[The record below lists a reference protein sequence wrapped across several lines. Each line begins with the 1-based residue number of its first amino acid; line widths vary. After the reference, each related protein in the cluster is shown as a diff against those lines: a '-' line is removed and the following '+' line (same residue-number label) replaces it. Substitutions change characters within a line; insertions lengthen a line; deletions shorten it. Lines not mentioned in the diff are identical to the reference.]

1 MSSEDIENK
10 INETRNKITVETKL
24 FLGLLNMFKM
34 LKDKHALQQCEN
46 QIQEQTNRLQFLKN
60 ELEKLIKSK
69 EEMEKEINNGAN
81 NKKDKYSELSES
93 ENMVAFDFLHSQSTL
108 TTEKIAY
115 RMKKIHRKLL
125 VENKFKVG
133 AEKAM
138 EIMNTTNVPESSNQY
153 IEAKT
158 KVKENEYKILCLN
171 NAMKRY
177 KGLYLGPPIDF
188 KAEEKAAEQQ
198 KNTLDDKNM
207 TKSEQKLVK
216 GLSRLHPSQN
226 GRLQIKIVSASKL
239 STLSDDM
246 ELKAVVSVN
255 GHQFA
260 NTSSNR
266 FGRWNEL
273 FEVNADKDAEVEIMV
288 KENSTSVVG
297 LVWFK
302 PSELKEAEKLKKL
315 AMSEDEDDKLY
326 TLSLEPAGEIQL
338 KMKYLYDKKQNDIQ
352 DGIQRRKAAH
362 KLILNKQGHKLVAI
376 QQYNVFKCAAC
387 GELILNANGLQ
398 CVECRYVCHNRC
410 ASMIIAKCITKG
422 TNDHNEDKDSVNIF
436 ISNYNIPHRFKPGT
450 NFTGAF
456 CCHCGLLLPLGKNQI
471 SKCSECGK
479 TCHNECKVLL
489 PNLCGMSNEMAKSFM
504 SAIEKSEQEKRLN
517 KVEALRKHHTILVA
531 STSVKAPKKNIK
543 PPTLDDF
550 HFITV
555 LGRGSFGKVMLAEE
569 KNTKKLFAIKMLK
582 KQYIVEKDEVHS
594 MMSEKSVF
602 LTVSSINHPFL
613 VNLHSCFT
621 SASRIYF
628 VMEYAQGGDLIYHVR
643 QNNFTHTR
651 AKFYLC
657 EVLLAL
663 EYLHK
668 KNIIYRDLKLDN
680 ILLTI
685 EGHIKITDYGLC
697 KENMDVS
704 TTTNTFCGT
713 PEFMAPELLKG
724 HPYTRAVDWWTFG
737 ILTYEMLVRGAPFKG
752 ADDEEL
758 FRNIIESQPFYPQH
772 MGRDAIQL
780 TSLLLAKDPR
790 KRLGASQADAQEVKS
805 HPYFKNVDWQ
815 AMLEKKVP
823 VPYVPKFKGKLD
835 VSHFDE
841 EFTNEPIQL
850 SPIQCHLNA
859 NEQELFRG
867 FTYVN
872 PLMGEDST
880 NQ

>member
-1 MSSEDIENK
+1 MSKEEIENK
-10 INETRNKITVETKL
+10 INETREKITVETKI

-46 QIQEQTNRLQFLKN
+46 QIQEQTERLRFLKT
-60 ELEKLIKSK
+60 ELEKLIRNK
-69 EEMEKEINNGAN
+69 EKMEKDSNVKLE
-81 NKKDKYSELSES
+81 KELSET
-93 ENMVAFDFLHSQSTL
+93 ENMIAFDFIHNQSSL

-115 RMKKIHRKLL
+115 RMRKIHKKLL

-138 EIMNTTNVPESSNQY
+138 DIMNTTNVPENSNQY

-158 KVKENEYKILCLN
+158 KVKENEYKISCLN
-171 NAMKRY
+171 KGLKRY

-188 KAEEKAAEQQ
+188 DAEDKADEQ
-198 KNTLDDKNM
+198 KSSTENNNKNM
-207 TKSEQKLVK
+207 TSEQKLVK
-216 GLSRLHPSQN
+216 ALSCLHPSQN
-226 GRLQIKIVSASKL
+226 GTLKIKVISASKL
-239 STLSDDM
+239 STSYDDM
-246 ELKAVVSVN
+246 DLKAVISVN
-255 GHQFA
+255 GHQSA
-260 NTSSNR
+260 STPSNR
-266 FGRWNEL
+266 FGKWNEY
-273 FEVNADKDAEVEIMV
+273 FELSADNDAEIEIMV

-302 PSELKEAEKLKKL
+302 PSELKEAEKLKRNIS
-315 AMSEDEDDKLY
+315 MNDDESSKLY

-338 KMKYLYDKKQNDIQ
+338 KMNYVYDKKQNVQ
-352 DGIQRRKAAH
+352 SGIQRRKAAH
-362 KLILNKQGHKLVAI
+362 KVFLNKQGHKLVSNPSI
-376 QQYNVFKCAAC
+376 FKCAAC
-387 GELILNANGLQ
+387 GEFILNGSGLQ

-410 ASMIIAKCITKG
+410 APMIIAKCITKG
-422 TNDHNEDKDSVNIF
+422 TNDHNEDNDGASIF
-436 ISNYNIPHRFKPGT
+436 ISNYNIPHRFKSGT
-450 NFTGAF
+450 NLTGAW
-456 CCHCGLLLPLGKNQI
+456 CCHCGLMLPLGKNQI

-504 SAIEKSEQEKRLN
+504 KAIEKAEEEKR
-517 KVEALRKHHTILVA
+517 KKKIEALRKHHTILA
-531 STSVKAPKKNIK
+531 SSSSIKAAKKNIK
-543 PPTLDDF
+543 PPKLDDF
-550 HFITV
+550 HFISV

-569 KNTKKLFAIKMLK
+569 KSSKKLFAIKMLK
-582 KQYIVEKDEVHS
+582 KQYIVEKEEVNS
-594 MMSEKSVF
+594 MMAEKSVF

-643 QNNFTHTR
+643 QNNFTPHR

-680 ILLTI
+680 ILLTVD
-685 EGHIKITDYGLC
+685 GHIKITDYGLC

-704 TTTNTFCGT
+704 TTTTTFCGT

-724 HPYTRAVDWWTFG
+724 HPYTRAVDWWTYG

-752 ADDEEL
+752 NDDEEL
-758 FRNIIESQPFYPQH
+758 FRNIIEQQPFYPQS
-772 MGRDAIQL
+772 MGRDAINL
-780 TSLLLAKDPR
+780 TSSLLMKDPR
-790 KRLGASQADAQEVKS
+790 RRLGASQADAQEVKN
-805 HPYFKNVDWQ
+805 HAYFRNIDWQ
-815 AMLEKKVP
+815 AMLEKRVP
-823 VPYVPKFKGKLD
+823 VPYQPKFKGDTD

-841 EFTNEPIQL
+841 EFTNEAIQLTPIQNTL
-850 SPIQCHLNA
+850 KPS
-859 NEQELFRG
+859 EQELFRG

-872 PLMGEDST
+872 PSMSDDNT
-880 NQ
+880 NNA

>member
-1 MSSEDIENK
+1 MSNEDIESK
-10 INETRNKITVETKL
+10 INESRTKITVETKI

-34 LKDKHALQQCEN
+34 YKNNDKHALQQCEN
-46 QIQEQTNRLQFLKN
+46 KIQESTQRLQFLKN
-60 ELEKLIKSK
+60 EYEKLLKSK
-69 EEMEKEINNGAN
+69 EEMERTTGSN
-81 NKKDKYSELSES
+81 NKTEEES
-93 ENMVAFDFLHSQSTL
+93 ENMIAFEFLHSQGAL
-108 TTEKIAY
+108 TNERVAHKI
-115 RMKKIHRKLL
+115 RKIHKKLL
-125 VENKFKVG
+125 VENKFKSG
-133 AEKAM
+133 AEKVM
-138 EIMNTTNVPESSNQY
+138 EVMNATNVPENSNQY

-171 NAMKRY
+171 NALKKY
-177 KGLYLGPPIDF
+177 KGLYLGKPIDF
-188 KAEEKAAEQQ
+188 ENEEKPQEQQ
-198 KNTLDDKNM
+198 KPE
-207 TKSEQKLVK
+207 KSDVVK
-216 GLSRLHPSQN
+216 GISNIHPS
-226 GRLQIKIVSASKL
+226 GRLQIRVVSASKL
-239 STLSDDM
+239 NTLSDDM
-246 ELKAVVSVN
+246 DLRAIVSVN
-255 GHQFA
+255 GHQQA

-266 FGRWNEL
+266 LGRWNE
-273 FEVNADKDAEVEIMV
+273 FFDVPADKDAEVEIMV

-297 LVWFK
+297 MVWFK
-302 PSELKEAEKLKKL
+302 PSELKEAELLKRQ
-315 AMSEDEDDKLY
+315 AMNEDSELY

-338 KMKYLYDKKQNDIQ
+338 KMKYVNDKKQNNYQ
-352 DGIQRRKAAH
+352 SGIQRRKAAH
-362 KLILNKQGHKLVAI
+362 KLILNKQGHKLVSTDS
-376 QQYNVFKCAAC
+376 YNIFYKCAAC
-387 GELILNANGLQ
+387 GGFILNGGLQ
-398 CVECRYVCHNRC
+398 CVECRYVCHNKC
-410 ASMIIAKCITKG
+410 APMIIAKCITKG
-422 TNDHNEDKDSVNIF
+422 TNDRNEDKDSVNIF
-436 ISNYNIPHRFKPGT
+436 ISNYNIPHKFKSST
-450 NFTGAF
+450 NLTNGW
-456 CCHCGLLLPLGKNQI
+456 CCHCGLMLPIGKNQI
-471 SKCSECGK
+471 SKCTECGK
-479 TCHNECKVLL
+479 CCHHECKVLI

-531 STSVKAPKKNIK
+531 STSVKAPKKTIK
-543 PPTLDDF
+543 PPTLEDF

-613 VNLHSCFT
+613 VNLHSCF
-621 SASRIYF
+621 SSSSRIYF

-680 ILLTI
+680 ILLTV

-752 ADDEEL
+752 NNDDEL
-758 FRNIIESQPFYPQH
+758 FRNIIENQPFYPQH
-772 MGRDAIQL
+772 MGRDAIHL
-780 TSLLLAKDPR
+780 TSLLLNKDPR
-790 KRLGASQADAQEVKS
+790 KRLGASKADAQEVKS
-805 HPYFKNVDWQ
+805 HQYFKGTDWQ
-815 AMLEKKVP
+815 AMLEKRVP

-850 SPIQCHLNA
+850 SPIQCNLNA
-859 NEQELFRG
+859 SEQELFRG

-872 PLMGEDST
+872 PLMGDEANNTDKI
-880 NQ
+880 

>member
-1 MSSEDIENK
+1 MSNEDIENK

-46 QIQEQTNRLQFLKN
+46 QIQEQTERLQFLKK
-60 ELEKLIKSK
+60 EYEKLLKNK
-69 EEMEKEINNGAN
+69 EQMEKERNANGTKSTNDNNLN
-81 NKKDKYSELSES
+81 EE
-93 ENMVAFDFLHSQSTL
+93 ENMIAFDFLHNQGTL
-108 TTEKIAY
+108 TTEKVAY
-115 RMKKIHRKLL
+115 RMRKIHKKLL
-125 VENKFKVG
+125 VENKFKLG
-133 AEKAM
+133 AEKVM
-138 EIMNTTNVPESSNQY
+138 DVMNATKVPESSNQY

-177 KGLYLGPPIDF
+177 KGLYLGPAIDF
-188 KAEEKAAEQQ
+188 SAEDKADKQ
-198 KNTLDDKNM
+198 KDENKQSTGD
-207 TKSEQKLVK
+207 QKIVK
-216 GLSRLHPSQN
+216 GLSYLHPTQN
-226 GRLQIKIVSASKL
+226 GRLQIKIISASKL
-239 STLSDDM
+239 NTLSDDM
-246 ELKAVVSVN
+246 ELRAVISVN

-260 NTSSNR
+260 NTSSNKY
-266 FGRWNEL
+266 GRWNE
-273 FEVNADKDAEVEIMV
+273 FFDVNADKDSEVEIMV

-302 PSELKEAEKLKKL
+302 PSELEEAEKLKRQT
-315 AMSEDEDDKLY
+315 MNDDVEDIKLY
-326 TLSLEPAGEIQL
+326 TLNLEPAGEIQL
-338 KMKYLYDKKQNDIQ
+338 KMKYVHDKKQSNVQ
-352 DGIQRRKAAH
+352 NGIQRRKAAH
-362 KLILNKQGHKLVAI
+362 KQIINKQGHKLVSTDS
-376 QQYNVFKCAAC
+376 YNIFYKCAAC
-387 GELILNANGLQ
+387 GGFILNGGLQ
-398 CVECRYVCHNRC
+398 CVECRYVCHNKC
-410 ASMIIAKCITKG
+410 APMIIAKCITKG
-422 TNDHNEDKDSVNIF
+422 THDHNEEKDSVNIF
-436 ISNYNIPHRFKPGT
+436 ISNYNIPHKFKSST
-450 NFTGAF
+450 NLANGW
-456 CCHCGLLLPLGKNQI
+456 CCHCGLMLPIGKNQI
-471 SKCSECGK
+471 SKCTECGK
-479 TCHNECKVLL
+479 CCHHECKILI

-531 STSVKAPKKNIK
+531 SSSVKAPKKQIK

-569 KNTKKLFAIKMLK
+569 KTTKKLFAIKMLK

-613 VNLHSCFT
+613 VNLHSCFS

-643 QNNFTHTR
+643 QNNFTHSR

-680 ILLTI
+680 ILLTVD
-685 EGHIKITDYGLC
+685 GHIKITDYGLC
-697 KENMDVS
+697 KENMDVN
-704 TTTNTFCGT
+704 TTTTTFCGT

-724 HPYTRAVDWWTFG
+724 HPYTRAVDWWTYG

-752 ADDEEL
+752 NDDDEL
-758 FRNIIESQPFYPQH
+758 FRSIIDSQPFYPQS

-780 TSLLLAKDPR
+780 TSLLLMKDPR

-805 HPYFKNVDWQ
+805 HPYFRNVDWQ
-815 AMLEKKVP
+815 AMLEKRVP

-850 SPIQCHLNA
+850 SPIQCNLNA

-872 PLMGEDST
+872 PLMSEDNIKGLT
-880 NQ
+880 

>member
-1 MSSEDIENK
+1 MSSEEIENK

-46 QIQEQTNRLQFLKN
+46 QIQEQTERLKFLKT
-60 ELEKLIKSK
+60 ELDKLIKNK
-69 EEMEKEINNGAN
+69 EQMEKDSKAN
-81 NKKDKYSELSES
+81 SEDQLSEN
-93 ENMVAFDFLHSQSTL
+93 ENMVAFDFLHNQSSL

-115 RMKKIHRKLL
+115 RMRKIHKKLL

-171 NAMKRY
+171 NALKRY

-188 KAEEKAAEQQ
+188 DAEDKANEQ
-198 KNTLDDKNM
+198 KNSTENSNKNM
-207 TKSEQKLVK
+207 TSEQKLVK
-216 GLSRLHPSQN
+216 VLSCLHPSQN
-226 GRLQIKIVSASKL
+226 GTLQIKIVSASKL
-239 STLSDDM
+239 STLSGDM
-246 ELKAVVSVN
+246 DLKAIVSVN

-260 NTSSNR
+260 TTSSNK
-266 FGRWNEL
+266 FGKWNEY
-273 FEVNADKDAEVEIMV
+273 FELNADKDAEIEVMV

-315 AMSEDEDDKLY
+315 AVNDEENSKLY

-338 KMKYLYDKKQNDIQ
+338 KMNYVYDKKQNVQ
-352 DGIQRRKAAH
+352 SGIQRRKAAH
-362 KLILNKQGHKLVAI
+362 KLILNKQGHKLVSNPSI
-376 QQYNVFKCAAC
+376 FKCAAC
-387 GELILNANGLQ
+387 GEFILNGSGLQ

-410 ASMIIAKCITKG
+410 APMIIAKCITKG

-450 NFTGAF
+450 NLTGAW
-456 CCHCGLLLPLGKNQI
+456 CCHCGLMLPLGKNQI

-504 SAIEKSEQEKRLN
+504 SAIEKAEQEKRI
-517 KVEALRKHHTILVA
+517 KTVEALRKHHTILVA
-531 STSVKAPKKNIK
+531 SSSNKAPKKKIK

-569 KNTKKLFAIKMLK
+569 KTSKKLFAIKMLK

-613 VNLHSCFT
+613 VNLHSCFS

-643 QNNFTHTR
+643 QNNFTHNR

-680 ILLTI
+680 ILLTVD
-685 EGHIKITDYGLC
+685 GHIKITDYGLC

-704 TTTNTFCGT
+704 TTTTTFCGT

-724 HPYTRAVDWWTFG
+724 QPYTRAVDWWTFG

-752 ADDEEL
+752 NDDEEL
-758 FRNIIESQPFYPQH
+758 FRNIIEQQPFYPQH

-780 TSLLLAKDPR
+780 TSLLLMKDPR
-790 KRLGASQADAQEVKS
+790 KRLGASQADAQEVKN
-805 HPYFKNVDWQ
+805 HAYFKGVDWQ
-815 AMLEKKVP
+815 AMLEKRVP

-841 EFTNEPIQL
+841 EFTNEPIKL
-850 SPIQCHLNA
+850 SPIQNTLKP

-872 PLMGEDST
+872 PSMSEDNANSSE
-880 NQ
+880 

>member
-1 MSSEDIENK
+1 MSNEDIEKK

-46 QIQEQTNRLQFLKN
+46 QIQEQTERLQFLKT
-60 ELEKLIKSK
+60 EYEKLK
-69 EEMEKEINNGAN
+69 EQMEKERQNGTDSN
-81 NKKDKYSELSES
+81 IETKLNGS
-93 ENMVAFDFLHSQSTL
+93 ENMVAFDFLQNQSNL

-115 RMKKIHRKLL
+115 RMKKIHKKLL
-125 VENKFKVG
+125 VENKFKLG
-133 AEKAM
+133 AEKVM
-138 EIMNTTNVPESSNQY
+138 DVMNSTNVPESSNQY

-171 NAMKRY
+171 NALKRY

-188 KAEEKAAEQQ
+188 SVNEKSIEQQ
-198 KNTLDDKNM
+198 KSSEN
-207 TKSEQKLVK
+207 KSQQKLLK
-216 GLSRLHPSQN
+216 GFSSLHPSQN
-226 GRLQIKIVSASKL
+226 GRLQIKIISASKL
-239 STLSDDM
+239 NTLSDDM
-246 ELKAVVSVN
+246 DLRAIISVN

-260 NTSSNR
+260 NTSSNK
-266 FGRWNEL
+266 FGRWNEY
-273 FEVNADKDAEVEIMV
+273 FDVNADKDSEVEIMV

-302 PSELKEAEKLKKL
+302 PSELKEAENLKRTL
-315 AMSEDEDDKLY
+315 FHEDGEDVKLY
-326 TLSLEPAGEIQL
+326 TLNLEPAGEIQL
-338 KMKYLYDKKQNDIQ
+338 KMKYVYDKKQNGIQ
-352 DGIQRRKAAH
+352 NGIQRRKAAN
-362 KLILNKQGHKLVAI
+362 KLIIRQGHKLVNTDS
-376 QQYNVFKCAAC
+376 YNIFYKCAAC
-387 GELILNANGLQ
+387 GGFILNGGLQ
-398 CVECRYVCHNRC
+398 CVECRYVCHNKC
-410 ASMIIAKCITKG
+410 SHMIIAKCITKG
-422 TNDHNEDKDSVNIF
+422 THDHNEEKDSINIF
-436 ISNYNIPHRFKPGT
+436 ISNYNIPHKFKSST
-450 NFTGAF
+450 NLANGW
-456 CCHCGLLLPLGKNQI
+456 CCHCGLMLPIGKNQI
-471 SKCSECGK
+471 SKCTECGK
-479 TCHNECKVLL
+479 CCHHECKVLI

-531 STSVKAPKKNIK
+531 STSVKAPKKTIK

-569 KNTKKLFAIKMLK
+569 KTSKKLYAIKMLK

-613 VNLHSCFT
+613 VNLHSCFS

-643 QNNFTHTR
+643 QNNFTPTR

-680 ILLTI
+680 ILLTVD
-685 EGHIKITDYGLC
+685 GHIKITDYGLC

-704 TTTNTFCGT
+704 TTTTTFCGT

-752 ADDEEL
+752 SDDEEL

-772 MGRDAIQL
+772 MGREAIQL
-780 TSLLLAKDPR
+780 TSLLLMKDPR

-805 HPYFKNVDWQ
+805 HAYFKNVDWQ

-823 VPYVPKFKGKLD
+823 VPYTPKFKGKLD

-850 SPIQCHLNA
+850 SPIQCNLNA
-859 NEQELFRG
+859 SEQELFRG

-872 PLMGEDST
+872 PLMGEET
-880 NQ
+880 KTEATA

>member
-1 MSSEDIENK
+1 MSSEDIEKK
-10 INETRNKITVETKL
+10 INETRTKITVETKL

-46 QIQEQTNRLQFLKN
+46 QIQEQTERLQFLKA
-60 ELEKLIKSK
+60 EYEKLLKNK
-69 EEMEKEINNGAN
+69 EQMEKQNGSNAKVETKLN
-81 NKKDKYSELSES
+81 ES
-93 ENMVAFDFLHSQSTL
+93 ENMIAFDFLQNQSNL
-108 TTEKIAY
+108 STEKVAY
-115 RMKKIHRKLL
+115 RMKKIHKKLL
-125 VENKFKVG
+125 VENKFKLG
-133 AEKAM
+133 AEKVM
-138 EIMNTTNVPESSNQY
+138 DVMNSTNVLETSNQY

-171 NAMKRY
+171 NALKRY

-188 KAEEKAAEQQ
+188 SVDEKSNENKDASKE
-198 KNTLDDKNM
+198 K
-207 TKSEQKLVK
+207 KLIK
-216 GLSRLHPSQN
+216 GISYLNPSHT
-226 GRLQIKIVSASKL
+226 GRLQIKIISASKL
-239 STLSDDM
+239 NTLSDDM
-246 ELKAVVSVN
+246 DLRAIISVN
-255 GHQFA
+255 GHHYA
-260 NTSSNR
+260 NTSSNK
-266 FGRWNEL
+266 FGRWNEY
-273 FEVNADKDAEVEIMV
+273 FDVTADKDSEVEIMI

-302 PSELKEAEKLKKL
+302 PSELKEAENLKR
-315 AMSEDEDDKLY
+315 AIFHEDGEDVKLY
-326 TLSLEPAGEIQL
+326 TLNLEPAGEIQL
-338 KMKYLYDKKQNDIQ
+338 KMKYVYDKKQNGIQ
-352 DGIQRRKAAH
+352 NGIQRRKNAD
-362 KLILNKQGHKLVAI
+362 KLMIRQGHKLVSTDS
-376 QQYNVFKCAAC
+376 YNIFYKCAAC
-387 GELILNANGLQ
+387 GGFILNGGYQ
-398 CVECRYVCHNRC
+398 CVECRYVCHNKC
-410 ASMIIAKCITKG
+410 SDMIIAKCITKG
-422 TNDHNEDKDSVNIF
+422 THDHEANDSINIF
-436 ISNYNIPHRFKPGT
+436 ISNYNIPHKFKSST
-450 NFTGAF
+450 NLTNGW
-456 CCHCGLLLPLGKNQI
+456 CCHCGLMLPIGKNQI
-471 SKCSECGK
+471 SKCTECGK
-479 TCHNECKVLL
+479 CCHHECKVLI

-504 SAIEKSEQEKRLN
+504 SAIEKAEQKKRRDKILEISN
-517 KVEALRKHHTILVA
+517 RHTILVA
-531 STSVKAPKKNIK
+531 KTSVKAPKKAIK

-555 LGRGSFGKVMLAEE
+555 LGRGSFGKVMLAED
-569 KNTKKLFAIKMLK
+569 KVSKKLYAIKMLK
-582 KQYIVEKDEVHS
+582 KQYIVEKDEIHS

-613 VNLHSCFT
+613 VNLHSCFS

-643 QNNFTHTR
+643 QNNFTHSR

-680 ILLTI
+680 ILLTVD
-685 EGHIKITDYGLC
+685 GHIKITDYGLC

-704 TTTNTFCGT
+704 TTTTTFCGT

-752 ADDEEL
+752 SDDEEL

-772 MGRDAIQL
+772 MGREAIQL
-780 TSLLLAKDPR
+780 TSLLLMKDPR
-790 KRLGASQADAQEVKS
+790 KRLGASQADAKEIKS

-815 AMLEKKVP
+815 AMLEKRVP

-850 SPIQCHLNA
+850 SPIQCNLNA

-872 PLMGEDST
+872 PLMGEEATKSELT
-880 NQ
+880 A

>member
-1 MSSEDIENK
+1 MSNENIESK
-10 INETRNKITVETKL
+10 INQTRNKITVETKI

-46 QIQEQTNRLQFLKN
+46 QIQEQTERLQFLKT
-60 ELEKLIKSK
+60 EYEKLLKNK
-69 EEMEKEINNGAN
+69 EQMEKDSN
-81 NKKDKYSELSES
+81 NKIETKLSES
-93 ENMVAFDFLHSQSTL
+93 ENMVAFDFLHNQSTL

-115 RMKKIHRKLL
+115 RMKKINKKLL
-125 VENKFKVG
+125 VENKFKTG
-133 AEKAM
+133 AEKVM
-138 EIMNTTNVPESSNQY
+138 EVMNTTNVPENSNQY

-171 NAMKRY
+171 NALKRY

-188 KAEEKAAEQQ
+188 SNDEKSVEQ
-198 KNTLDDKNM
+198 KNTSDNKNI
-207 TKSEQKLVK
+207 TSSEQKIVK
-216 GLSRLHPSQN
+216 GLSCLHPSQN
-226 GRLQIKIVSASKL
+226 GRLQIKVISASKL
-239 STLSDDM
+239 NTLSDDM
-246 ELKAVVSVN
+246 DLRAVISVN

-260 NTSSNR
+260 NTSSNK
-266 FGRWNEL
+266 FGRWNEY
-273 FEVNADKDAEVEIMV
+273 FDVNADKDAEVEIMV

-302 PSELKEAEKLKKL
+302 PSELKEAEILKKQI
-315 AMSEDEDDKLY
+315 MNEDGEDIKLY

-338 KMKYLYDKKQNDIQ
+338 KMKYVYDKKQNDYQ
-352 DGIQRRKAAH
+352 SAGIQRRKAAH
-362 KLILNKQGHKLVAI
+362 KLILNKQGHKLVSTES
-376 QQYNVFKCAAC
+376 YNIFYKCAAC
-387 GELILNANGLQ
+387 GGFILNGGLQ
-398 CVECRYVCHNRC
+398 CVECRYVCHNKC
-410 ASMIIAKCITKG
+410 APMIIAKCITKG

-436 ISNYNIPHRFKPGT
+436 ISNYNIPHKFKSST
-450 NFTGAF
+450 NLTNGW
-456 CCHCGLLLPLGKNQI
+456 CCHCGLMLPIGKNQI
-471 SKCSECGK
+471 SKCTECGK
-479 TCHNECKVLL
+479 CCHHECKILI

-531 STSVKAPKKNIK
+531 STSVKAPKKTIK
-543 PPTLDDF
+543 PPTLEDF

-569 KNTKKLFAIKMLK
+569 KTTKKLYAIKMLK

-613 VNLHSCFT
+613 VNLHSCFS

-643 QNNFTHTR
+643 QSNFTHTR

-668 KNIIYRDLKLDN
+668 NNIIYRDLKLDN
-680 ILLTI
+680 ILLTVD
-685 EGHIKITDYGLC
+685 GHIKITDYGLC

-724 HPYTRAVDWWTFG
+724 HPYTRAVDWWTYG

-752 ADDEEL
+752 NDDEEL
-758 FRNIIESQPFYPQH
+758 FNNIIHSQPFYPQH
-772 MGRDAIQL
+772 MGREAIQL
-780 TSLLLAKDPR
+780 TSLLLMKDPR
-790 KRLGASQADAQEVKS
+790 RRLGASKNDAQDVKN

-815 AMLEKKVP
+815 AMLEKRVP

-841 EFTNEPIQL
+841 EFTKEPIQL
-850 SPIQCHLNA
+850 SPIQCNLNA

-872 PLMGEDST
+872 PLMGDDT
-880 NQ
+880 NTENKA

>member
-1 MSSEDIENK
+1 
-10 INETRNKITVETKL
+10 
-24 FLGLLNMFKM
+24 
-34 LKDKHALQQCEN
+34 
-46 QIQEQTNRLQFLKN
+46 
-60 ELEKLIKSK
+60 
-69 EEMEKEINNGAN
+69 
-81 NKKDKYSELSES
+81 
-93 ENMVAFDFLHSQSTL
+93 
-108 TTEKIAY
+108 
-115 RMKKIHRKLL
+115 MKKIYKKLL

-138 EIMNTTNVPESSNQY
+138 EIMNTTNVPKNSNQY

-188 KAEEKAAEQQ
+188 KAKVKTTEQ
-198 KNTLDDKNM
+198 KNDSIGDKNM
-207 TKSEQKLVK
+207 TQSEQKLVK

-226 GRLQIKIVSASKL
+226 GRLQIKIISASKL
-239 STLSDDM
+239 NTLSDDM
-246 ELKAVVSVN
+246 DLKAIVSVN

-260 NTSSNR
+260 NTTSNKL
-266 FGRWNEL
+266 GKWNEF
-273 FEVNADKDAEVEIMV
+273 FEVSADNDAEVEIMV

-302 PSELKEAEKLKKL
+302 PSELREAEKLKKIS
-315 AMSEDEDDKLY
+315 MNKERDDEILY

-338 KMKYLYDKKQNDIQ
+338 KMKYVYDNKQNDVQ
-352 DGIQRRKAAH
+352 SGIQRRKAAH
-362 KLILNKQGHKLVAI
+362 KLVLNKQGHKLVAI

-422 TNDHNEDKDSVNIF
+422 TNDRNEDKDSVNIF
-436 ISNYNIPHRFKPGT
+436 ISNYNIPHRFKQST

-479 TCHNECKVLL
+479 TCHHECEVLL

-531 STSVKAPKKNIK
+531 STSIKVPKKNIK
-543 PPTLDDF
+543 PPTLNDF

-569 KNTKKLFAIKMLK
+569 KSTKKLFAIKILK

-621 SASRIYF
+621 SPSRIYF

-680 ILLTI
+680 ILLTT

-724 HPYTRAVDWWTFG
+724 HPYTRAVDWWTYG

-752 ADDEEL
+752 NDDEEL

-772 MGRDAIQL
+772 MGRDAIHL
-780 TSLLLAKDPR
+780 TSSLLIKDPKR
-790 KRLGASQADAQEVKS
+790 RLGASQADAEEIKS
-805 HPYFKNVDWQ
+805 HPFFRNVDWQ
-815 AMLEKKVP
+815 AMLEKRVP
-823 VPYVPKFKGKLD
+823 VPYVPRFKGKLD
-835 VSHFDE
+835 VSHFDD

-850 SPIQCHLNA
+850 SPIQCHLKDS
-859 NEQELFRG
+859 EQELFRG

-872 PLMGEDST
+872 PLMGEESAT
-880 NQ
+880 SVNN